1 MAARK
6 TTSSKPAGKASA
18 EQKQDQTEAEGNDS
32 AKLQQEQFPAKSGA
46 PEVEVGKRSAD
57 GSDGTRF
64 VKEFVVLARDWTG
77 EEYQHEA
84 NRAGVANEAIQR
96 GLHPRGDIDFDGQ
109 EEHRDG
115 VSLTLTYSVDTVPA
129 SVDHHPEDTT
139 TPRDVIED
147 AGGDTSASKD
157 A

>member
-6 TTSSKPAGKASA
+6 TTSSKPADKAEEKRAPAAS
-18 EQKQDQTEAEGNDS
+18 ERERLE
-32 AKLQQEQFPAKSGA
+32 QEQFPAKAGA
-46 PEVEVGKRSAD
+46 PEVEVDKRSAD
-57 GSDGTRF
+57 GSEGTRF

-96 GLHPRGDIDFDGQ
+96 GLHPRGDISFDGS
-109 EEHRDG
+109 EDHPDG
-115 VSLTLTYSVDTVPA
+115 VSLTLTYSVETVPA

-139 TPRDVIED
+139 TPRDVIEA
-147 AGGDTSASKD
+147 AGGDTSSSKPE